1 MAEMKPLPIG
11 VEDFK
16 ELIEKEYYFVDKTL
30 MIKDL
35 LDKRSKVSLFT
46 RPRRF
51 GKTLNMSM
59 IQRFF
64 EKTGESNAYLFEGLN
79 ISKTGQK
86 YMQHQGRYPVI
97 SVSLKSMKQATY
109 ELAYETYKYII
120 KDEFRRHRAF
130 IYHANVLDQEE
141 QRRYDAFLDINASDS
156 VYYKAIGFLSVCL
169 ERAYHKNVIIL
180 IDEYDVPL
188 ENSYFC
194 GFYDKMIGL
203 IRSVFESALKTNPA
217 LEFAVLTGCLR
228 ISKES
233 IFTGLNNLK
242 VYSVTNNDFSE
253 YFGFTQSEVESFAEF
268 YSLSAEITEM
278 KTWYDGYLFGRTEIY
293 NPWGILN
300 YVSSANSNE
309 TFACQPYWINT
320 SSNSIIHEL
329 VVKSDAKTKEQIA
342 SLMEGGSVK
351 APIYEDSVYANLN
364 VNSDNVWSFLLFTGY
379 LKQIDSEL
387 IGETVYSTMVIPNRE
402 ILSIYKRTIQQWF
415 EETIKQEKNPPLL
428 QAILDEDPQAV
439 QNEINRW
446 LRKCISFYDT
456 KENFYHGFLVG
467 LLAGSEIY
475 QVKSNRENGDG
486 RTDIT
491 VCEYQ
496 TREVAVVIEVKIA
509 ETFRQLDA
517 KCDEGL
523 KQIRDMRYSEELIDD
538 CYRKVIRYGV
548 AFYQKACKV
557 KMDECLIS
565 EE

>member
-217 LEFAVLTGCLR
+217 LEFAVLTGCL
-228 ISKES
+228 
-233 IFTGLNNLK
+233 
-242 VYSVTNNDFSE
+242 
-253 YFGFTQSEVESFAEF
+253 
-268 YSLSAEITEM
+268 
-278 KTWYDGYLFGRTEIY
+278 
-293 NPWGILN
+293 
-300 YVSSANSNE
+300 
-309 TFACQPYWINT
+309 
-320 SSNSIIHEL
+320 
-329 VVKSDAKTKEQIA
+329 
-342 SLMEGGSVK
+342 
-351 APIYEDSVYANLN
+351 
-364 VNSDNVWSFLLFTGY
+364 
-379 LKQIDSEL
+379 
-387 IGETVYSTMVIPNRE
+387 
-402 ILSIYKRTIQQWF
+402 
-415 EETIKQEKNPPLL
+415 
-428 QAILDEDPQAV
+428 
-439 QNEINRW
+439 
-446 LRKCISFYDT
+446 
-456 KENFYHGFLVG
+456 
-467 LLAGSEIY
+467 
-475 QVKSNRENGDG
+475 
-486 RTDIT
+486 
-491 VCEYQ
+491 
-496 TREVAVVIEVKIA
+496 
-509 ETFRQLDA
+509 
-517 KCDEGL
+517 
-523 KQIRDMRYSEELIDD
+523 
-538 CYRKVIRYGV
+538 
-548 AFYQKACKV
+548 
-557 KMDECLIS
+557 
-565 EE
+565 